1 MKKIK
6 QIILKLQ
13 SVTLKFNLPP
23 KKKLIVFDDERFED
37 LKNIVKGHDYFL
49 LQTRFE
55 NVDVLYINPII
66 IFKSLINYREN
77 LWTSY
82 LISLIKIISPKIILT
97 HIDISLKFFEIANKL
112 SNRIDFFAIQ
122 SGARYEFSEKSKDDK
137 KISQQVYI
145 PNFFCFGQHE
155 VEDYRK
161 KNINVNNFFPV
172 GSMRFAN
179 FITEKKFNSI
189 SKIENK
195 YDICLI
201 SDGVTLGTSKKYGV
215 TGFEDEMAQFI
226 KYVIKYSLEEK
237 KKIIISFKRLSSSI
251 KNLEAELEFYKKY
264 LNSFEYDFII
274 NNSTLNF
281 KNSTY
286 LSYELMLQSNIT
298 ISTFST
304 MLREGLSYSK
314 KILSVNLM
322 NNDIF
327 EFPIEG
333 ICKLEKCSYYEFKK
347 RVDEIF
353 SLSNKEY
360 FSRIE
365 KLPTYFMEFNSSVSA
380 IDKIRKKISDYV
392 DTNNVI

>member
-1 MKKIK
+1 M
-6 QIILKLQ
+6 
-13 SVTLKFNLPP
+13 
-23 KKKLIVFDDERFED
+23 
-37 LKNIVKGHDYFL
+37 
-49 LQTRFE
+49 
-55 NVDVLYINPII
+55 
-66 IFKSLINYREN
+66 
-77 LWTSY
+77 
-82 LISLIKIISPKIILT
+82 
-97 HIDISLKFFEIANKL
+97 
-112 SNRIDFFAIQ
+112 
-122 SGARYEFSEKSKDDK
+122 
-137 KISQQVYI
+137 
-145 PNFFCFGQHE
+145 
-155 VEDYRK
+155 
-161 KNINVNNFFPV
+161 
-172 GSMRFAN
+172 
-179 FITEKKFNSI
+179 
-189 SKIENK
+189 
-195 YDICLI
+195 
-201 SDGVTLGTSKKYGV
+201 
-215 TGFEDEMAQFI
+215 
-226 KYVIKYSLEEK
+226 
-237 KKIIISFKRLSSSI
+237 SSSI

-333 ICKLEKCSYYEFKK
+333 ICKLKKCSYYEFKK

-365 KLPTYFMEFNSSVSA
+365 KPPTYFMEFNSSVSA